1 MVLKLELEQIGQ
13 QIRYFSGVGVWV
25 GGLCGRIETE
35 AISAF
40 SCEAE
45 FGNKHLLKLC
55 HAVINLFK
63 TCV

>member
-1 MVLKLELEQIGQ
+1 MLLKLELEQIGQ
-13 QIRYFSGVGVWV
+13 QIHYFSGVGVWV

-40 SCEAE
+40 SCEE
-45 FGNKHLLKLC
+45 FGNKYLMKLC

-63 TCV
+63 TFV